1 MPARASIN
9 SGVACSAFTWRSF
22 RTSRRAQVR
31 VDQHLCGASNAPC
44 RAAHP
49 ESQCSDLGA
58 FHQEKELVGQQ
69 SGLRGFHLGTHLDEP
84 GAQFR
89 LVCLDH
95 LSCRVILLGEFD
107 RRVRHRAA
115 SGLGIG
121 NVLGQQS
128 EGRLD
133 LLSGI
138 LGMPAR
144 HRVPGLPEIGV
155 VLAQPLGN
163 QLVLGREVPVQAHL
177 GRVGFCGNRFHP
189 DRTDPLEVEE
199 LRRRVED
206 TFPGA
211 RAVRVPLPARRLS
224 VDLGVSGHVQS
235 SIDRRVT
242 GQYHTICFWKR
253 PVSISPLV
261 SHRFCWQSDGW
272 GQQGGPIARFSLR
285 NTCSHG
291 SSLAAISE
299 RPPIEHQGCHVMMK
313 IRPLHDRVVVERL
326 DEERKSAGGIVIPD
340 NVAEKPDQ
348 GEVIAVGKGK
358 ILADAVRVTLG
369 PKGRNVILERSY
381 GAPTIT
387 KDGVSVAKEIELK
400 DKFEN
405 MGAQMVKEVA
415 SKTSDVA
422 GDGTTTATVLAQSI
436 VKEGMKFVAS
446 GMNPMDLKRGI
457 DKSVIAVVE
466 ELKKISKAC
475 TTSKEI
481 AQVGAISANA
491 DIEIGKII
499 SDAMEKVGK
508 EGVITVEDGKSLQT
522 ELEIV
527 EGMQFDRG
535 YLSPYF
541 INNAEKQMS
550 VLEDPYILLYDK
562 KVANVRDLLPLLEQV
577 AKAGRPLLV
586 IAEEVENEALAT
598 LVVNNLRGILKTCA
612 VKAPGFGDR
621 RKAMLEDI
629 AVLTGGQVIAEEVGL
644 TLEKATLKD
653 LGSAKRVEVDK
664 EETTLIDG
672 AGDPK
677 AIEARV
683 KSIRT
688 QIEETT
694 SDYDKEK
701 LQERVAKLAGG
712 VAIVKVGAATEIEM
726 KERKARVEDA
736 LHATRAAVEEGIV
749 AGGGVAYIRARSA
762 LDQIKGDNPDQEAGI
777 KIVRRALEEPLRQI
791 VANAGEEPSVV
802 LNKVAEG
809 NGNFGFNAQT
819 EAYGDLV
826 EMGVVDPTK
835 VARTALQNA
844 ASVAGLLLTT
854 EAMVAELVEEKEGA
868 SPGAHGMGGMQ
879 QGMDM

>member
-1 MPARASIN
+1 MPAKD
-9 SGVACSAFTWRSF
+9 
-22 RTSRRAQVR
+22 VR
-31 VDQHLCGASNAPC
+31 
-44 RAAHP
+44 
-49 ESQCSDLGA
+49 
-58 FHQEKELVGQQ
+58 FHE
-69 SGLRGFHLGTHLDEP
+69 
-84 GAQFR
+84 
-89 LVCLDH
+89 
-95 LSCRVILLGEFD
+95 
-107 RRVRHRAA
+107 
-115 SGLGIG
+115 
-121 NVLGQQS
+121 
-128 EGRLD
+128 
-133 LLSGI
+133 
-138 LGMPAR
+138 PAR
-144 HRVPGLPEIGV
+144 HKLLAGV
-155 VLAQPLGN
+155 N
-163 QLVLGREVPVQAHL
+163 
-177 GRVGFCGNRFHP
+177 
-189 DRTDPLEVEE
+189 
-199 LRRRVED
+199 
-206 TFPGA
+206 
-211 RAVRVPLPARRLS
+211 
-224 VDLGVSGHVQS
+224 
-235 SIDRRVT
+235 
-242 GQYHTICFWKR
+242 
-253 PVSISPLV
+253 
-261 SHRFCWQSDGW
+261 
-272 GQQGGPIARFSLR
+272 
-285 NTCSHG
+285 
-291 SSLAAISE
+291 
-299 RPPIEHQGCHVMMK
+299 
-313 IRPLHDRVVVERL
+313 
-326 DEERKSAGGIVIPD
+326 
-340 NVAEKPDQ
+340 
-348 GEVIAVGKGK
+348 
-358 ILADAVRVTLG
+358 ILADAVKVTLG

-436 VKEGMKFVAS
+436 VREGMKFVAS

-457 DKSVIAVVE
+457 DKADIMVVE
-466 ELKKISKAC
+466 ELKKLSKPC

-491 DIEIGKII
+491 DEAIGKII
-499 SDAMEKVGK
+499 SDAMDKVGK
-508 EGVITVEDGKSLQT
+508 EGVITVEDGKGLQN
-522 ELEIV
+522 ELEVV

-541 INNAEKQMS
+541 INNAEKQIS
-550 VLEDPYILLYDK
+550 VLEDPYILLHDK
-562 KVANVRDLLPLLEQV
+562 KVSNIRDLLPILEQV
-577 AKAGRPLLV
+577 AKAGKPLLLV
-586 IAEEVENEALAT
+586 AEEVEGEALAT

-629 AVLTGGQVIAEEVGL
+629 AILTGGQVIAEEVGL

-653 LGSAKRVEVDK
+653 LGQAKRVEIDK

-688 QIEETT
+688 QIEEVT

-736 LHATRAAVEEGIV
+736 LHATRAAVDEG
-749 AGGGVAYIRARSA
+749 
-762 LDQIKGDNPDQEAGI
+762 K
-777 KIVRRALEEPLRQI
+777 
-791 VANAGEEPSVV
+791 
-802 LNKVAEG
+802 
-809 NGNFGFNAQT
+809 GNFGFNAQT

-868 SPGAHGMGGMQ
+868 GPGGRGMGGMGGMP
-879 QGMDM
+879 GMDM